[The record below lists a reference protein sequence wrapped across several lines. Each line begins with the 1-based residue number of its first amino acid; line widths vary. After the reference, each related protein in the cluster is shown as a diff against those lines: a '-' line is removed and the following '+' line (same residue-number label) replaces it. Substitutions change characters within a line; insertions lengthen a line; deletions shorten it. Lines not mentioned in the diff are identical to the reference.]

1 MLNIKNADGNKINNL
16 AYDKIKI
23 ISTITWVGL
32 AVSVIFHFFLN
43 ANKGYPLNTFLFL
56 PTDRFNDFYGPCEA
70 PSINNFNPYF
80 YQSYSDNG
88 LYLPIG
94 YYFIWI
100 FSLFGRPFSLFIFLS
115 IVTYLIYKLSFLS
128 LPELPNKLKVKTV
141 FLISLLSYGFIYALD
156 RANIEPYLACC
167 IFAFFHF
174 YKKNKPHL
182 SALFIALAAAAKI
195 YPILFILIFVSD
207 KKYKES
213 LYTIIYMLLLVLLPL
228 FVFKGGFINNLNY
241 ILTGFEP
248 LESSILNGNVY
259 DGTSI
264 FMQQGISL
272 FSVIKFIN
280 IKLGL
285 NILNLYTYYKI
296 IVFIITLTISSI
308 VLFLEHELWKK
319 AFLLTAILLI
329 LPHIS
334 FDYKLTL
341 LLPCIYLYISSDAIK
356 SENKKNIKK
365 ISFLFGILLV
375 PKAYYY
381 LENFISPG
389 TYKYDVPVS
398 TIITP
403 IIILHL
409 IFIISKDSFRNIS
422 SIKLINSVK
431 LHFEAL
437 KYNSKFI
444 LVSSLIL
451 FPLFIQF
458 YKANSQYSLYRSY
471 VDNAQKQL
479 RFNKPDSV
487 INNLQLARKL
497 KPYKFKLPLQI
508 ADIYYKKEIW
518 DSAAFY
524 FNSALTLFP
533 ECVEAKIGLIQ
544 SEGNK
549 LIKSAV
555 FYFNNNDYVNAS
567 LQFSEGIKTFYT
579 LPAYAQDKN
588 SFIALYTN
596 LILCNIKMQD
606 WEQALI
612 NLNKLKAF
620 DPENDFVATKL
631 PIVYDKLEENK
642 THL

>member
-1 MLNIKNADGNKINNL
+1 MIEDKNNTIAVE
-16 AYDKIKI
+16 KIKI
-23 ISTITWVGL
+23 ISSITWIGL
-32 AVSVIFHFFLN
+32 IIAIIFHFIFN
-43 ANKGYPLNTFLFL
+43 ANKGYPFDTFLFL
-56 PTDRFNDFYGPCEA
+56 PTDRFNDFYGPSEA

-80 YQSYSDNG
+80 HQSYSDNG

-100 FSLFGRPFSLFIFLS
+100 FSIFGRPLSLFMFLS
-115 IVTYLIYKLSFLS
+115 LLTYLTYKLSFLS
-128 LPELPNKLKVKTV
+128 LPELPTKLKIKTV
-141 FLISLLSYGFIYALD
+141 FLISLLSYGFIYAID
-156 RANIEPYLACC
+156 RANVEPYLACC
-167 IFAFFHF
+167 IFAFFYF
-174 YKKNKPHL
+174 YKKNNLHL
-182 SALFIALAAAAKI
+182 SALFIAVAAAAKI
-195 YPILFILIFVSD
+195 YPILFILIFISD

-213 LYTIIYMLLLVLLPL
+213 LYTIIYMVLLVLLPL
-228 FVFKGGFINNLNY
+228 FVLKGGFINNLNY

-248 LESSILNGNVY
+248 LESSIINGNVY
-259 DGTSI
+259 DGTSS

-272 FSVIKFIN
+272 FSGIKFLN

-285 NILNLYTYYKI
+285 NIINLFFYYKI
-296 IVFIITLTISSI
+296 IVLIITITISSI
-308 VLFLEHELWKK
+308 VLLLENELWKK
-319 AFLLTAILLI
+319 AFLLTAIILI

-341 LLPCIYLYISSDAIK
+341 LLPCIYLYISADNINSNNIK
-356 SENKKNIKK
+356 KTKK
-365 ISFLFGILLV
+365 ISFLFGILLI

-403 IIILHL
+403 IIILYL
-409 IFIISKDSFRNIS
+409 IFIISKDSFKNITS
-422 SIKLINSVK
+422 VKLINSLK
-431 LHFEAL
+431 LHYEAI
-437 KYNSKFI
+437 KYNSKVI
-444 LVSSLIL
+444 LVFFLIL

-471 VDNAQKQL
+471 IDNAQKQL
-479 RFNKPDSV
+479 QLNKPDSV

-518 DSAAFY
+518 DSAALY
-524 FNSALTLFP
+524 FNSTLNLFP
-533 ECVEAKIGLIQ
+533 ECGEAKIGLIQ
-544 SEGNK
+544 SKGNR

-555 FYFNNNDYVNAS
+555 FYFNNKDYVNAS
-567 LQFSEGIKTFYT
+567 LHFSEAIKTFYT
-579 LPAYAQDKN
+579 LPIYAQDKN
-588 SFIALYTN
+588 SFITLYSN
-596 LILCNIKMQD
+596 LILCKIKIQD

-612 NLNKLKAF
+612 NINRLKTLDPKNEFATTKLLFVNDKLK
-620 DPENDFVATKL
+620 
-631 PIVYDKLEENK
+631 ENK